1 MKTKTILLAILTGF
15 TISSCSDFLTQ
26 LPETSVPKENF
37 YKTEADFA
45 QANIG
50 IYQMLRT
57 IYGAG
62 AANYGS
68 WMMGEMRSDNTTYLY
83 NLENRGYADR
93 EYIALF
99 TDDANGGAV
108 SNKYNNTSILNFEG
122 IGGGSGHD
130 ILIGNAYDNILL
142 GGQGSDTLTGGTGAD
157 TFVWRNS
164 DYYGGTDYITDF
176 SLADHDKIKLQDLM
190 ADGQGHLIL
199 PNGSVAGK
207 IVDGKLVIEVHH
219 GDDSQDISVNITGS
233 LNVNG
238 TDYSDFNS
246 FVDTYVQSG
255 YDEDMLNALISQM
268 LTSG

>member
-1 MKTKTILLAILTGF
+1 MKTKTLIFALFTGI

-50 IYQMLRT
+50 IYQMLRS

-93 EYIALF
+93 EYVALF

-108 SNKYNNTSILNFEG
+108 SNKYNNT
-122 IGGGSGHD
+122 
-130 ILIGNAYDNILL
+130 
-142 GGQGSDTLTGGTGAD
+142 
-157 TFVWRNS
+157 
-164 DYYGGTDYITDF
+164 YYMIQR
-176 SLADHDKIKLQDLM
+176 ANQ
-190 ADGQGHLIL
+190 
-199 PNGSVAGK
+199 
-207 IVDGKLVIEVHH
+207 VI
-219 GDDSQDISVNITGS
+219 
-233 LNVNG
+233 
-238 TDYSDFNS
+238 
-246 FVDTYVQSG
+246 
-255 YDEDMLNALISQM
+255 
-268 LTSG
+268 